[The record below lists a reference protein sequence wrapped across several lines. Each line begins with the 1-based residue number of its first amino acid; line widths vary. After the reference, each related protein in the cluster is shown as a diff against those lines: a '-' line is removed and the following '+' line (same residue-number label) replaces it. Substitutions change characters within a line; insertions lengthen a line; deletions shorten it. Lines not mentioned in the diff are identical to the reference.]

1 MKTRIEAPA
10 NPAVLS
16 WARRTSGLEVDDAA
30 RKAQVNPERV
40 AAWESGESSPTINQ
54 LRRLADI
61 YRRPLAVFF
70 LAVPPSD
77 EPLPSDYRRF
87 TSEAALRLSPELRAA
102 IRLAQ
107 ARRQAILELY
117 DDLGEDPPRLTLVAQ
132 LRQGPEEVGARL
144 RSAMRPQPEKMGARS
159 VLGAWR
165 TAAED
170 AGVLVFQADRIDVDE
185 MRGFSISDRP
195 LPAVVLNM
203 QDAPQ
208 ARTFTLLH
216 EVAHIL
222 LGTAGLCALEELGPN
237 TQIKRVEVFCNHV
250 AGAALV
256 PARSLLGEPEVPK
269 KGAGEIADGA
279 LVALAQRYGVSA
291 EVIVRRLLTL
301 GRVNAAF
308 YQRKRAEFQ
317 QQYRDLRR
325 RRRAGFAPP
334 PVLAVARNGRS
345 FTRRVLEAFDEDRI
359 TASDIADLLGVRLK
373 HLDRIRMVVQAP
385 SEIDEDAE

>member
-1 MKTRIEAPA
+1 MTTRIEASA

-30 RKAQVNPERV
+30 RKAQVKPERV
-40 AAWESGESSPTINQ
+40 TAWESGQSRPTINQ

-70 LAVPPSD
+70 LAVPPPE

-87 TSEAALRLSPELRAA
+87 TPEAAPRLSPELRAA

-107 ARRQAILELY
+107 VRRQAILELY
-117 DDLGEDPPRLTLVAQ
+117 GDLGEEPPRLTLAAQ
-132 LRQGPEEVGARL
+132 LGEAPEEVGARL
-144 RSAMRPQPEKMGARS
+144 RSALRPQPQTMDARS

-170 AGVLVFQADRIDVDE
+170 AGVLVFQADRIDVAE

-203 QDAPQ
+203 QDAPR

-216 EVAHIL
+216 EVAHVL
-222 LGTAGLCALEELGPN
+222 LGAAGLCALEELGPN

-256 PARSLLGEPEVPK
+256 PADSLLREPEVPRR
-269 KGAGEIADGA
+269 GAGEIADDA
-279 LVALAQRYGVSA
+279 LMALARRYGVSA

-301 GRVNAAF
+301 GRVTAAF

-317 QQYRDLRR
+317 EQYQELRR
-325 RRRAGFAPP
+325 RRSAGFAPP
-334 PVLAVARNGRS
+334 PVLAVARNGPS

-359 TASDIADLLGVRLK
+359 TASDIADLLGIRLK
-373 HLDRIRMVVQAP
+373 HLDRIRTAVQAP